1 MLEVIYLKLFS
12 QVLQILLQLV
22 QTTIT
27 YLNNLNVFQVNLE
40 HKNLTNLHLN

>member
-27 YLNNLNVFQVNLE
+27 YLNNLNVFLVNLE
-40 HKNLTNLHLN
+40 HKNLTNLHPN